1 MLSLIKNVLEIELL
15 IVKAIPLHK
24 NSFKEALFQEC
35 RVARSNRRHHN
46 MSQEKHHQTETTSPP
61 FWPRRAR
68 CYWRSA
74 DNRDYVK
81 QEACLRF
88 SLPG

>member
-1 MLSLIKNVLEIELL
+1 
-15 IVKAIPLHK
+15 
-24 NSFKEALFQEC
+24 
-35 RVARSNRRHHN
+35 

-81 QEACLRF
+81 EASCTKLAQDASF
-88 SLPG
+88 LSSFD